1 MAEKKI
7 CALIRQTWYEA
18 AKRNLSAEERLR
30 FYEICFEYEFDNVEP
45 SGEVP
50 LASRLMFDM
59 VRHDIDEDKERA
71 RERSERNRRNGMA
84 GGRPKVT
91 VGNSSDGN
99 PLGSLGFSGNPNT
112 VQYNT
117 VQNNTKQSDT
127 EDAHALFSV
136 CLLFFERGCS
146 DPVGEGNLFWHYYEA
161 QGWKTKSGAD
171 IVDRMALAKAWR
183 LKDCSAAA
191 MKRRAPYVDLMRKAR
206 PVELEL
212 LSDFVDM
219 VRDAGSKTVKIT
231 LQHQSTAIILDNKYM
246 PALKQWIPVN
256 SDGNIYA
263 LQYNCLQKSLD

>member
-1 MAEKKI
+1 MKEKKI
-7 CALIRQTWYEA
+7 CAMIRQTWYEA

-30 FYEICFEYEFDNVEP
+30 FYEICFEYEFEEVEP
-45 SGEVP
+45 AGDLP

-59 VRHDIDEDKERA
+59 VRHDIDEDRERA

-84 GGRPKVT
+84 GGRPKMT
-91 VGNSSDGN
+91 EGNNTDEN
-99 PLGSLGFSGNPNT
+99 RLGFLGFSGNPNT
-112 VQYNT
+112 IQYNT
-117 VQNNTKQSDT
+117 KQNNTQQSDT

-136 CLLFFERGCS
+136 CLLFFEKGCS

-191 MKRRAPYVDLMRKAR
+191 MKRRAPYVDLLKKAR

-212 LSDFVDM
+212 ISDFVDM
-219 VRDAGSKTVKIT
+219 VRDGARKTVAIT
-231 LQHQSTAIILDNKYM
+231 LQHQSTAIILDNKYI
-246 PALKQWIPVN
+246 PALQQWIPKD
-256 SDGNIYA
+256 SEGNMFA
-263 LQYNCLQKSLD
+263 LQYKCLQKEIE